1 VTGEGYFPSTDGGA
15 EGQQDGSREM
25 SAQEMEHK
33 GKSLFKSNHHRKR
46 ANALQVRV
54 SNTWERHG
62 ATVSIWQL

>member
-1 VTGEGYFPSTDGGA
+1 
-15 EGQQDGSREM
+15 M